1 MGFVKGF
8 KKSKVGNPFSN
19 SLVSRFD
26 NSSRFSILGFGSS
39 VIGLYG
45 SSVIGLFGSSCEE
58 DDVLFLAQD
67 VVLNNKKNAI

>member
-39 VIGLYG
+39 VIGL
-45 SSVIGLFGSSCEE
+45 FGSSCEE